1 MKKVYQRILDPVR
14 GDCFKCAI
22 CSLFGLDYEVV
33 PNFSELYGSGEW
45 FILASKFFKELG
57 YEYCADTLWNPN
69 VHFLENPTDCC
80 FNDRSVD
87 PGHTL
92 DAITP
97 EDGIDGMFI
106 ASVYSPGYTSASEH
120 PMSHLHSVLCDI
132 NFNIVF
138 DPNPNYQNVLC
149 YPYSKLIGYN
159 GIRTIDTIRP
169 KTKEDKK

>member
-1 MKKVYQRILDPVR
+1 MRKVYQRIIGPKR
-14 GDCFKCAI
+14 GDCFKCAV
-22 CSLFGLDYEVV
+22 CSLFGLDYEAV
-33 PNFSELYGSGEW
+33 PNYSELYGSGEW

-69 VHFLENPTDCC
+69 VHFLESPTDCC
-80 FNDRSVD
+80 FYDRAVD

-97 EDGIDGMFI
+97 ECGVDGLFL
-106 ASVYSPGYTSASEH
+106 ASVYSPGLSNPNEH
-120 PMSHLHSVLCDI
+120 PMSHLHAVICDI

-159 GIRTIDTIRP
+159 GIRAIDTFN
-169 KTKEDKK
+169 KLKQ